1 VEYRKIWRGV
11 PTPVRKLIVMVIGF
25 TLIAIGG
32 VLIIL
37 PGPFTLPFVI
47 GGLFILAIEFTWARS
62 LLTRAQESAKK
73 VDPRKLSK
81 LKKRKPE
88 GDQ

>member
-1 VEYRKIWRGV
+1 MEYKKLWRGV
-11 PTPVRKLIVMVIGF
+11 PTPVRKLIVIVIGF

-62 LLTRAQESAKK
+62 LLNKAQESAKK
-73 VDPRKLSK
+73 VDPSKLSK
-81 LKKRKPE
+81 FKKLKPK
-88 GDQ
+88 DL

>member
-1 VEYRKIWRGV
+1 MEYKRIWRQV
-11 PTPVRKLIVMVIGF
+11 PAPVRKLIVLVIGF
-25 TLIAIGG
+25 TLIAIGT

-37 PGPFTLPFVI
+37 PGPFTLPFMI

-62 LLTRAQESAKK
+62 LLTKAQESARK
-73 VDPRKLSK
+73 VDPRKL
-81 LKKRKPE
+81 KKRKPK

>member
-1 VEYRKIWRGV
+1 VEYKKIWRGV
-11 PTPVRKLIVMVIGF
+11 PAPVRKLIVLVIGF
-25 TLIAIGG
+25 TLIAIGS

-37 PGPFTLPFVI
+37 PGPFTLPFMI

-62 LLTRAQESAKK
+62 LLNKAQESAKK
-73 VDPRKLSK
+73 VDPRKLR
-81 LKKRKPE
+81 KRKQK

>member
-1 VEYRKIWRGV
+1 VEYKRIWRQV
-11 PTPVRKLIVMVIGF
+11 PAPVRKLIVLVIGF
-25 TLIAIGG
+25 TLIAIGS

-37 PGPFTLPFVI
+37 PGPFTLPFMI

-62 LLTRAQESAKK
+62 LLTKAQESARK
-73 VDPRKLSK
+73 VDPRKL
-81 LKKRKPE
+81 KKRKPK

>member
-1 VEYRKIWRGV
+1 VEYKRIWSQV
-11 PTPVRKLIVMVIGF
+11 PAPVRKLIVVVIGF

-47 GGLFILAIEFTWARS
+47 GGLFVLAIEFTWAKS
-62 LLTRAQESAKK
+62 LLTKAQESAKK
-73 VDPRKLSK
+73 VDPRKLNK
-81 LKKRKPE
+81 FKKRTPK

>member
-1 VEYRKIWRGV
+1 MEYRKIWRGV

-62 LLTRAQESAKK
+62 LLTKAQESAKK

-81 LKKRKPE
+81 FKKRKPE
-88 GDQ
+88 GNQ

>member
-1 VEYRKIWRGV
+1 MEYRKIWRVV

-62 LLTRAQESAKK
+62 LLTKAQESAKK

-88 GDQ
+88 GDK

>member
-1 VEYRKIWRGV
+1 MEYRKIWRGV

-62 LLTRAQESAKK
+62 LLTKAQESAKK

-88 GDQ
+88 GD

>member
-1 VEYRKIWRGV
+1 VEYKRIWRQV
-11 PTPVRKLIVMVIGF
+11 PAPVRKLIVLVIGF
-25 TLIAIGG
+25 TLIAIGT

-37 PGPFTLPFVI
+37 PGPFTLPFMI

-62 LLTRAQESAKK
+62 LLTKAQESARK
-73 VDPRKLSK
+73 VDPRKL
-81 LKKRKPE
+81 KKRKPK

>member
-1 VEYRKIWRGV
+1 MEYKKIWRQV
-11 PTPVRKLIVMVIGF
+11 PAPVRKLIVLVIGF
-25 TLIAIGG
+25 TLIAIGS

-62 LLTRAQESAKK
+62 MLTKAQDSAKK
-73 VDPRKLSK
+73 LDPRKLSK
-81 LKKRKPE
+81 RKPK

>member
-1 VEYRKIWRGV
+1 VEYGKIWRGV

-62 LLTRAQESAKK
+62 LLAKAQESAKK
-73 VDPRKLSK
+73 VNPRKLSK
-81 LKKRKPE
+81 FKKRKPE
-88 GDQ
+88 GNQ